1 MQNRYGGGVHR
12 GTAMSK
18 LADIFQDDGGA
29 YDHAPRWAKYRAD
42 VQKSFPSPFRGDG
55 DPLAQNIL
63 KAIRHLN
70 DLRPERG
77 GPAYL
82 GSNPALTIDFEAVKD
97 ARLAPN
103 MSSVHDVINQA
114 VQLFEGLPNWGHPL
128 TMCNVV
134 PQANT
139 AALIAAMLAQVFSP
153 NILEGEYAWNV
164 HRTELETAAIMARL
178 LGWDA
183 KKAGAIYT
191 FGGSG
196 CWTYH
201 LKYALSRVLPGS
213 RYKGVRTDAKLL
225 CSQQAHYTMLNS
237 SDWTGL
243 GMDNIVRIET
253 DTNTNSMDLAH
264 LEAVLRDCRAKGIPV
279 ASVVCTM
286 GTTDANA
293 FDPVASVR
301 ALLDRYPNPAPYGRA
316 LLYCDAVIGWSWLTF
331 GPYDFRNNPLGF
343 SEGVLPHLKA
353 NYDLVKGMEH
363 ADAVGVDFHKTGWSP
378 YVSSCFLYRD
388 APEFETLMKRPGSA
402 YLQPRS
408 PYNPLD
414 YTLEVSRGAAGA
426 MAGWASLKFFGYEG
440 FQAVLGG
447 ILENKA
453 YLRHLLDAE
462 DELTCANPDDYG
474 LVTLLRAYPR
484 SVNGDRQFAR
494 ELADPA
500 ARAELIRHNHLT
512 RAIGDKLWDWFRAG
526 YKVDDQYTPYMS
538 FSTGFRVADYNR
550 DGADP
555 DAVVYALKMFPM
567 NVHCS
572 PQTMKHALKCVAAAR
587 DAVEAEGFEASA
599 VVTHDPWS
607 TTPVSRSA
615 HRG

>member
-1 MQNRYGGGVHR
+1 MISRTTGFLGDR
-12 GTAMSK
+12 MSR
-18 LADIFQDDGGA
+18 LADYFHGDGEA
-29 YDHAPRWAKYRAD
+29 HDHAPGWAKYRSD

-55 DPLAQNIL
+55 DPLSQNIA
-63 KAIRHLN
+63 KAIQHLN
-70 DLRPERG
+70 ELRPERG

-82 GSNPALTIDFEAVKD
+82 GTNPALTIDFEGVKD
-97 ARLAPN
+97 AALAPN
-103 MSSVHDVINQA
+103 MSSVHDVINQS
-114 VQLFEGLPNWGHPL
+114 VQLFEGMPNWGHPL

-139 AALIAAMLAQVFSP
+139 AALIAAMLTQVFSP
-153 NILEGEYAWNV
+153 NLLEGEYAWNV

-178 LGWDA
+178 LGWDP
-183 KKAGAIYT
+183 KRAGGVYT

-201 LKYALSRVLPGS
+201 MKYALSRVLPES
-213 RYKGVRTDAKLL
+213 RNKGVRTDAKLL

-253 DTNTNSMDLAH
+253 DVNSNGMDLKH
-264 LEAVLRDCRAKGIPV
+264 LEQVLKDCHAKGVPV
-279 ASVVCTM
+279 ASIVCTM

-293 FDPVASVR
+293 IDPVAGAR
-301 ALLDRYPNPAPYGRA
+301 ELLDRYPNAAPFGKA

-331 GPYDFRNNPLGF
+331 GKYDFENNPLGF
-343 SEGVLPHLKA
+343 SANVLPHLKE
-353 NYDLVKGMEH
+353 NYNLVKGMEY
-363 ADAVGVDFHKTGWSP
+363 ADAVGIDFHKTGWSP
-378 YVSSCFLYRD
+378 YASSCFLYKN
-388 APEFETLMKRPGSA
+388 ANEFETLLKRPGSA

-414 YTLEVSRGAAGA
+414 YTLEVSRSATGA

-462 DELTCANPDDYG
+462 DELVCANRDDYG
-474 LVTLLRAYPR
+474 LVTLMRAYPKG
-484 SVNGDRQFAR
+484 VNGDKQFMR
-494 ELADPA
+494 ELTDID
-500 ARAELIRHNHLT
+500 ARDELIRNNRLT

-526 YKVDDQYTPYMS
+526 HKIDGQYTPYLS
-538 FSTGFRVADYNR
+538 FSTGFRVAEYNR
-550 DGADP
+550 DGSDP
-555 DAVVYALKMFPM
+555 DAVVYALKLFPM

-572 PQTMKHALKCVAAAR
+572 PHIMKHALACVSAAR
-587 DAVEAEGFEASA
+587 DAVVAEGYDALSPKSPA
-599 VVTHDPWS
+599 P
-607 TTPVSRSA
+607 
-615 HRG
+615 